1 MEALGVDPFEI
12 LLYFAKGD
20 WKSLGY
26 AEATR
31 TYFTAAGI
39 EAEEEIIKPELRMHA
54 AKEACQYVLP
64 KRKATEMTFTDETR
78 MKEIERM
85 SQMSDVELEAEIK
98 KLGFE
103 KKGEK

>member
-1 MEALGVDPFEI
+1 MEQLGVDPFEI
-12 LLYFAKGD
+12 LLFFAKGD

-26 AEATR
+26 EQATR

-39 EAEEEIIKPELRMHA
+39 EAEEEIIKPELRMQA

-64 KRKATEMTFTDETR
+64 KRKATEMTITDEAR

-85 SQMSDVELEAEIK
+85 SDMSDADLEAELK
-98 KLGFE
+98 RMGFE
-103 KKGEK
+103 RIKQ

>member
-12 LLYFAKGD
+12 LLHFAKGD
-20 WKSLGY
+20 WKALGY
-26 AEATR
+26 EQATR

-64 KRKATEMTFTDETR
+64 KRKATEMTITDEAR
-78 MKEIERM
+78 MAEIERL
-85 SQMSDVELEAEIK
+85 SKLTDQDLERELIK
-98 KLGFE
+98 AGFE
-103 KKGEK
+103 KVKK